1 MKFIRADSLVNTS
14 SLNCGASIS
23 ISWINE
29 SAALALVYADL
40 VCYQDKM
47 MDLRSTEEPVNH
59 QLQYLSTTQRPQLFN
74 SYQIS

>member
-29 SAALALVYADL
+29 PAALALVYTDL
-40 VCYQDKM
+40 VCHQDKM

-59 QLQYLSTTQRPQLFN
+59 QRQYPSTTQRPQLFN

>member
-14 SLNCGASIS
+14 GLNCGASIS

-29 SAALALVYADL
+29 SAAPALVYADL
-40 VCYQDKM
+40 VCHQDKM
-47 MDLRSTEEPVNH
+47 MDFTEEPVNH

-74 SYQIS
+74 S